1 MRAEEPRQLRARHL
15 HPRRQR
21 EIFSEIRRTRQFG
34 PVAGGLQRQHPVSAL
49 GRLNFCRTL
58 QHNRC
63 GALLSFEVDGEVRSS
78 GLVSQR
84 HRRAGMKR
92 IKRAAG
98 VVKTQADLGGAFGEC
113 RAVAPRH
120 REIGAVADNRQAV
133 TRTIARQGAAAGIED
148 FDAKRARAE
157 IAIDPERTAH
167 TAQAPRRHAASLG
180 GGIER
185 REPVLPQRSN
195 AHSRPRI
202 LRAAAMRVLRSSVK
216 KLDAV
221 TLHERLIHR
230 RNHAAIPRALRP
242 EVEDRRAVA
251 FLAMPRHAIA
261 TGDDFNDQRPVVL
274 AIDDAKNPQQPD
286 VT

>member
-1 MRAEEPRQLRARHL
+1 MLW
-15 HPRRQR
+15 
-21 EIFSEIRRTRQFG
+21 
-34 PVAGGLQRQHPVSAL
+34 
-49 GRLNFCRTL
+49 
-58 QHNRC
+58 
-63 GALLSFEVDGEVRSS
+63 FEVDGEVRSS

-92 IKRAAG
+92 IERAAG

-167 TAQAPRRHAASLG
+167 TAQAPRRHAAGLG

-230 RNHAAIPRALRP
+230 RNHDAIPRALRP
-242 EVEDRRAVA
+242 EVENWRAVA